1 MHPPRRLVSPSTNE
15 CVCGGILGRDIVWT
29 AAHTRLEDLE
39 PLRTLGDDLAD
50 NALDAL
56 LAARHG
62 PAGSAAPA
70 CMHDLATALR
80 DAVTALDEGYTKSPY
95 TQLSPAHQAAIRAMW
110 AQVTTV
116 PDWVDWALVDAG
128 QAFLWQHLGYVS
140 WVLSMGT
147 LLGGYSAASIVAVL
161 DATGY
166 LSGRGE
172 GDRVVTRRLLETGH
186 MLVHAMMS
194 PEALRPGG
202 TGWTSVVNVRFLH
215 ALVRRRVLAK
225 AKSGGGY
232 SVAQH
237 GLPVNQEDM
246 VVTALGFAVV
256 MLAGFERLGVTT
268 GVLNPTAAVDP
279 DLAHGVA
286 GYMHVWAYISHLSGV
301 RADLN
306 PLLPTAAARYAAD
319 RAQAEGLVGAGVL
332 APRAD
337 ADGSPF
343 AHATRVTEATF
354 VHLYAPD
361 TTSRLLAA
369 ALIDGFSK
377 VPPTYTPRA
386 TCIAAARIILGDR
399 VADELGVPG
408 TTEKDVA
415 KAWRVV
421 RFSFR
426 PFAVLWRYVPWLRP
440 VLKRRLV
447 AMHEKVFVEHVLRP
461 AVGKRAGVTVK
472 SDAFAFHMDV
482 SSTDAAGTA
491 GRATGGRAL
500 DRTGGVKSVE
510 LPEMRLNIILML
522 LVAVFGLF
530 VTVQTGFVWA

>member
-1 MHPPRRLVSPSTNE
+1 MQPPRRLVSPATNE
-15 CVCGGILGRDIVWT
+15 HVCGGILGREIVWT
-29 AAHTRLEDLE
+29 EAHPRLEDLE
-39 PLRTLGDDLAD
+39 PLRALGDDLAN

-56 LAARHG
+56 LTARHG
-62 PAGSAAPA
+62 SAGSAAPT

-80 DAVTALDEGYTKSPY
+80 DAVTAIAAGDATSPY
-95 TQLSPAHQAAIRAMW
+95 VHLSPAHQASIRAMW
-110 AQVTTV
+110 AHATTV

-172 GDRVVTRRLLETGH
+172 GERVVTRRLLETGH

-202 TGWTSVVNVRFLH
+202 TGWTSIVNVRFLH

-225 AKSGGGY
+225 SKSSGGY

-256 MLAGFERLGVTT
+256 MLAGIERLGVIT
-268 GVLNPTAAVDP
+268 GVLDPTAAVDP
-279 DLAHGVA
+279 DITHGVA
-286 GYMHVWAYISHLSGV
+286 GYMHVWGYISHLSGI

-306 PLLPTAAARYAAD
+306 PLLPPAAARDAAH
-319 RAQAEGLVGAGVL
+319 RALAAELVGAGVL

-337 ADGSPF
+337 DADGSPF
-343 AHATRVTEATF
+343 AHATRATEATF

-361 TTSRLLAA
+361 ATSRLLAA

-377 VPPTYTPRA
+377 VPPTYTPRT

-399 VADELGVPG
+399 VADELGVPA
-408 TTEKDVA
+408 TTEKEVA

-421 RFSFR
+421 RYSFL
-426 PFAVLWRYVPWLRP
+426 PFAVIWQYLPWLRP

-461 AVGKRAGVTVK
+461 AVGKRPGVAGK
-472 SDAFAFHMDV
+472 ADAFAFHTDMG
-482 SSTDAAGTA
+482 STDTVA
-491 GRATGGRAL
+491 GRDATVS
-500 DRTGGVKSVE
+500 DVGGVKSVE
-510 LPEMRLNIILML
+510 LSELRSHITLVLLMAVLAL
-522 LVAVFGLF
+522 LVAA
-530 VTVQTGFVWA
+530 QTGTLVWT

>member
-1 MHPPRRLVSPSTNE
+1 MQPPRRLVSPTTNE
-15 CVCGGILGRDIVWT
+15 RVCRGILGREIVWT
-29 AAHTRLEDLE
+29 AAHPHLEDLE
-39 PLRTLGDDLAD
+39 PLRALGDDLAD

-56 LAARHG
+56 LAARTS
-62 PAGSAAPA
+62 SAAPA

-80 DAVTALDEGYTKSPY
+80 DAVTALDEGDTASPY
-95 TQLSPAHQAAIRAMW
+95 THLSPSHQASIRAMW
-110 AQVTTV
+110 AHITTV

-128 QAFLWQHLGYVS
+128 QSFLWQHLGYVS

-172 GDRVVTRRLLETGH
+172 GERVVTRRLLETSH

-194 PEALRPGG
+194 PEAVKPGG
-202 TGWTSVVNVRFLH
+202 TGWKSVVNVRFLH
-215 ALVRRRVLAK
+215 ALVRRRVLAQSK
-225 AKSGGGY
+225 TPGRY

-256 MLAGFERLGVTT
+256 MLAGIERLGVTT
-268 GVLNPTAAVDP
+268 GVLDPTATIDP
-279 DLAHGVA
+279 DLAYGVA
-286 GYMHVWAYISHLSGV
+286 GYMHVWAYISHLSGI

-306 PLLPTAAARYAAD
+306 PLLPPAAARDAAEC
-319 RAQAEGLVGAGVL
+319 AIAAGLVGAGVL
-332 APRAD
+332 VPRAD
-337 ADGSPF
+337 SDELPF
-343 AHATRVTEATF
+343 AHATRATEATF

-399 VADELGVPG
+399 IADELGVPA
-408 TTEKDVA
+408 TTEKEVA

-426 PFAVLWRYVPWLRP
+426 PFAMIWRYVPWLRP

-461 AVGKRAGVTVK
+461 AVGKRVSAAVK
-472 SDAFAFHMDV
+472 SDAFAFHTDV
-482 SSTDAAGTA
+482 VSTDAVA
-491 GRATGGRAL
+491 GRGAKVNQASE
-500 DRTGGVKSVE
+500 VKSVE
-510 LPEMRLNIILML
+510 LYVLRSHIILTLFMAVLGL
-522 LVAVFGLF
+522 LVAV
-530 VTVQTGFVWA
+530 QTGTLMWV